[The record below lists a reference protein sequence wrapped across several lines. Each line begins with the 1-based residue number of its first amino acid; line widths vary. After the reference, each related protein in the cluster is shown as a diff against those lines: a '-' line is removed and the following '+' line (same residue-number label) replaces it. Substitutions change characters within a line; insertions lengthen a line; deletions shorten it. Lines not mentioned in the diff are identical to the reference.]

1 MTRSSHRKTRLK
13 KTLNKLKRQVIKIC
27 YFFHSISL
35 LRPLSFVER
44 EKTHSIHLFPQPGL
58 IAIEIALD
66 HPVASGGYSAEIKEN
81 LEFHPILRL
90 LTFID
95 GDSKPE

>member
-35 LRPLSFVER
+35 LRPLSSVER
-44 EKTHSIHLFPQPGL
+44 EKPTEYTYSPSPG
-58 IAIEIALD
+58 
-66 HPVASGGYSAEIKEN
+66 
-81 LEFHPILRL
+81 
-90 LTFID
+90 
-95 GDSKPE
+95 